1 MRKKKSVNRVEYGQF
16 IIIATVNTTC
26 DWCEDKLSAERCVA
40 LWRGLPGLASFLH
53 DECAVELGL
62 KW

>member
-1 MRKKKSVNRVEYGQF
+1 MPKKPVNRIEYGQF
-16 IIIATVNTTC
+16 IRIAWEYTTC
-26 DWCEDKLSAERCVA
+26 DWCEDKQSAERCIA
-40 LWRGLPGLASFLH
+40 LWRGSPGAASFLH